1 MGERGF
7 SEQNIINVGSD
18 NENEG
23 VVSIR
28 CVQVNAQFVNISVIN
43 ILYVYVQLKGK

>member
-1 MGERGF
+1 MGDRGF

-28 CVQVNAQFVNISVIN
+28 CVQVNAQLVDVNII
-43 ILYVYVQLKGK
+43 YVYVQLKGK